1 MTKRQI
7 AKLQKDNDMDVL
19 QDMIN
24 TGMVWHMEG
33 SIGRAAMDA
42 LQMGACYLPEV
53 SYRDHYGN
61 KIPSRTELKDGT
73 TGTLGLAKKY
83 WEMYYNT
90 ESLVSL

>member
-7 AKLQKDNDMDVL
+7 AKLQKENDMDVL

-33 SIGRAAMDA
+33 SIGRTAMDA
-42 LQMGACYLPEV
+42 LRMGACYLPEV
-53 SYRDHYGN
+53 PYRDYYGN
-61 KIPSRTELKDGT
+61 KVPSRTELKDGT
-73 TGTLGLAKKY
+73 TGTLALSKKY

-90 ESLVSL
+90 VSLQ